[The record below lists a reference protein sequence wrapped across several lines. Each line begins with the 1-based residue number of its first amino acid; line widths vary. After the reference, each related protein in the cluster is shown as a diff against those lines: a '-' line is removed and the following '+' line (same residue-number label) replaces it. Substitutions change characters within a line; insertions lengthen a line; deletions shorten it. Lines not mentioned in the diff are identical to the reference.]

1 MIIPYI
7 VYGNVTQLGSP
18 QVGATVTATNNTK
31 GGTTSETTDASGHYE
46 IDLSNLSNGYAVG
59 DSITI
64 TASTGGTESFNV
76 DSGFEYN
83 QDIEGTQTHAIS
95 LTVTHTPLTSSGE
108 VVTISA
114 TITHAADIDYIQI
127 VGIVATITY
136 TFAKSLTIQISKTA
150 TVAYTPNPLS
160 ILQFI
165 DLDNY
170 KLVDWSVSKT
180 INDALW
186 KFSGSVELHDL
197 PGTYK
202 NLRAIMPD
210 HNDVDRCVFMG
221 FIPGADYAFGA
232 ANKKAQMN
240 AYDFG
245 WYLAS
250 QVVPLR
256 ITSKDTN
263 PATTLKTMLGDS
275 DWASKTGINC
285 ADGNINDVAS
295 WASIQKQFGWK
306 FATKKQI
313 AINEMCNYA
322 GSIFHIKYK
331 EVGGMWYTVA
341 YFVADDGI
349 DHADT
354 GFDLPTKVTF
364 SNPDP
369 YVVSISKSLDE
380 GDKVNRVM
388 VYAINREDGRW
399 KTATEESTDV
409 TSGAEIPIE
418 MMVPGYIVEPPPAD
432 DTALQVA
439 ADAKALELY
448 TLFYTN
454 ATTTIIKATLKRRSD
469 LELWQKVAFSGY
481 PDILSDDMRIVG
493 ITYKHAAADDM
504 VEIQCIPLK
513 DLSNAT
519 ARRMALKL
527 DYVSG
532 LRDIINGVF
541 NEMTENEIGEVTAV
555 TGAKATV
562 ELESD
567 GSSVEVR
574 ILNP

>member
-1 MIIPYI
+1 MILPYI
-7 VYGNVTQLGSP
+7 VYGNVTLLGSP

-31 GGTTSETTDASGHYE
+31 GGTTNETTDASGHYE
-46 IDLSNLSNGYAVG
+46 IDLSNLSNGYDVG

-64 TASTGGTESFNV
+64 AASTGGSESFNV

-83 QDIEGTQTHAIS
+83 QDIEGAHAIA
-95 LTVTHTPLTSSGE
+95 LTVTHTPTVSE
-108 VVTISA
+108 VVSVSA
-114 TITHAADIDYIQI
+114 TIAHTVATSN
-127 VGIVATITY
+127 VVTVPVVATISH
-136 TFAKSLTIQISKTA
+136 TFAKEITLKISKALTI
-150 TVAYTPNPLS
+150 AYTTNPLS
-160 ILQFI
+160 KLQFI
-165 DLDNY
+165 DLDSY
-170 KLVDWSVSKT
+170 KLIDWSVSKT

-186 KFSGSVELHDL
+186 KFSASVELHDL
-197 PGTYK
+197 PDTYK
-202 NLRAIMPD
+202 NFRAIMPD

-221 FIPGADYAFGA
+221 FLPGADYAFGA

-240 AYDFG
+240 AYDNG

-256 ITSKDTN
+256 ITDKTTN
-263 PATTLKTMLGDS
+263 PATTLKTMLGDD
-275 DWASKTGINC
+275 DWAIKTGIDWV
-285 ADGNINDVAS
+285 DGNINDVAS

-306 FATKKQI
+306 FATKKQT
-313 AINEMCNYA
+313 AVNEMCDYS

-331 EVGGMWYTVA
+331 AVDGAYQTVA

-349 DHADT
+349 DHAST
-354 GFDLPTKVTF
+354 GFDLPAKVTF
-364 SNPDP
+364 SSPDSC
-369 YVVSISKSLDE
+369 VVAIVKSSDE
-380 GDKVNRVM
+380 SDKVNRIL
-388 VYAINREDGRW
+388 VYAINRENGHWRT
-399 KTATEESTDV
+399 KTEESPSV

-432 DTALQVA
+432 DAALQTA

-454 ATTTIIKATLKRRSD
+454 ATTTIINATLKRRAD

-481 PDILSDDMRIVG
+481 ADIPSDDMRIIG
-493 ITYKHAAADDM
+493 IAYKHAAANDT

-513 DLSNAT
+513 DLSDAT

-532 LRDIINGVF
+532 LRDIIDGVF
-541 NEMTENEIGEVTAV
+541 NEMTENEIGEVTAIS
-555 TGAKATV
+555 GNIATV

-567 GSSVEVR
+567 GSIVEMRV
-574 ILNP
+574 LNP